1 MKKINMKS
9 ILIAKRR
16 MSTSSVGALQDLLN
30 DFPSSFMYAEECL
43 TTKDEKVLLDAFEK
57 PLRRRKYEGSHW
69 DDVISKYKEIQVEE
83 AAYGPDV
90 SSIIEKCKTLIAR
103 FVNKDIIFLPPHV
116 IDLAADGR
124 ISAHVDSIKFS
135 GDFIAGFS
143 LLSSRVLRLE
153 KQQDITQATPR
164 SYELRLEPRSM
175 YILHGPLRYDFS
187 HAVLGT
193 QDTPR
198 IANLAH
204 NLSIERRLSLMLRDV
219 KCET

>member
-1 MKKINMKS
+1 
-9 ILIAKRR
+9 
-16 MSTSSVGALQDLLN
+16 MSTSSVGAVRDLLS
-30 DFPSSFMYAEECL
+30 DYPSSFVYSEECL
-43 TTKDEKVLLDAFEK
+43 TTKDERVLLDAFEK

-83 AAYGPDV
+83 SAYGPDV
-90 SSIIEKCKTLIAR
+90 SIIIEKCKTLIAR

-116 IDLAADGR
+116 IDLASDGS

-143 LLSSRVLRLE
+143 LLSSRILRLE
-153 KQQDITQATPR
+153 KQQVDITQAPPR

-175 YILHGPLRYDFS
+175 YILQGPLRYDFS

-193 QDTPR
+193 QDTPL
-198 IANLAH
+198 IAHLAH

-219 KCET
+219 KSET